1 MCGIRFFIGSMT
13 VAILLNLFESFRFK
27 SAAKAHQGQVG
38 MMGCVG
44 VITNIKHDT
53 AIYSELSNCNL
64 G

>member
-1 MCGIRFFIGSMT
+1 MT

-27 SAAKAHQGQVG
+27 SAAKANQGQVG